1 MIQTVSE
8 LTKQIKQNLE
18 EGFQHVSV
26 IGEISNF
33 KPHVSGNWYFNLKD
47 SNALLC
53 CTMWKGFNNYVF
65 FTPQDGI
72 KIIANGK
79 ITVYA
84 PRGYYQLDVKS
95 MKPAGLGELQSAFER
110 LKQKLAGEGLFD
122 HQYKKPIPSFPQK
135 IGIVTA
141 VDGAAFK
148 DMINIAE
155 RRYPAAE
162 LIIAPARVQGSG
174 AAESIVRSLK
184 VLNETD
190 GIDVII
196 VARGGGSIEDLWAF
210 NEEIVARAI
219 FKSGIPV
226 ITGIGHEIDFTI
238 ADFTA
243 DLRAPTP
250 SAAMELATPDKNE
263 ILNLLND
270 FLISSRHRMNFI
282 HNQFKKR
289 FGKIS
294 ASYGFKAPM
303 DLVRRKS
310 QIFDNF
316 IYMLFQNMERK
327 LLIKNNKIA
336 LLTKSVENH
345 DISKTLKKGFV
356 LVKQDSKF
364 VTRSV
369 YFNPEK
375 STLLRFYD
383 NDVFIGPNEKGG

>member
-18 EGFQHVSV
+18 EGFQQVSV

-95 MKPAGLGELQSAFER
+95 MKPAGLGDLQSAFER

-383 NDVFIGPNEKGG
+383 NDVFIGPNEKR

>member
-33 KPHVSGNWYFNLKD
+33 KAHVSGNWYFNLKD

-65 FTPQDGI
+65 FTPQDGM

-79 ITVYA
+79 ITVYP

-95 MKPAGLGELQSAFER
+95 MKPAGEGELQTAFEK
-110 LKQKLAGEGLFD
+110 LKHKLAAEGLFD
-122 HQYKKPIPSFPQK
+122 QQYKKQIPSFPEK
-135 IGIVTA
+135 IGVVTA
-141 VDGAAFK
+141 VDGAAFQ
-148 DMINIAE
+148 DMINIAR
-155 RRYPAAE
+155 RRYPAVE
-162 LIIAPARVQGSG
+162 LIIAPARVQGTG
-174 AAESIVRSLK
+174 AAESIAGSLK
-184 VLNETD
+184 LLNETPS
-190 GIDVII
+190 IDVII
-196 VARGGGSIEDLWAF
+196 LARGGGFIEDLWAF
-210 NEEIVARAI
+210 NEEIVARAV
-219 FKSGIPV
+219 FKSKIPI

-263 ILNLLND
+263 ILGALDD
-270 FLISSRHRMNFI
+270 FLLSSSQRINFF
-282 HNQFKKR
+282 HNQLQRKFE
-289 FGKIS
+289 KIRS
-294 ASYGFKAPM
+294 SYGFKAPM
-303 DLVRRKS
+303 ELVRRKTQFLDS
-310 QIFDNF
+310 S
-316 IYMLFQNMERK
+316 IYT
-327 LLIKNNKIA
+327 LIRNIGQKVLIRNNKAA
-336 LLTKSVENH
+336 LLAKSIEGH
-345 DISKTLKKGFV
+345 DIMRSLKKGFV

-369 YFNPEK
+369 YFNHK
-375 STLLRFYD
+375 KNALLKFYD
-383 NDVFIGPNEKGG
+383 KEISISPNKKGE

>member
-72 KIIANGK
+72 KVIANGK
-79 ITVYA
+79 ITVYP

-95 MKPAGLGELQSAFER
+95 MKPAGIGELQTAFER
-110 LKQKLAGEGLFD
+110 LKQKLSGEGLFD
-122 HQYKKPIPSFPQK
+122 RQFKKPVPSFPRK

-141 VDGAAFK
+141 VDGAAFQ
-148 DMINIAE
+148 DMINIAR

-174 AAESIVRSLK
+174 AAESIVISLR
-184 VLNETD
+184 VLNEIS

-219 FKSGIPV
+219 FKSRIPV

-263 ILNLLND
+263 ILGFLND
-270 FLISSRHRMNFI
+270 YLISSRHRMYLI
-282 HNQFKKR
+282 YTQFKKR
-289 FGKIS
+289 LEKILT
-294 ASYGFKAPM
+294 SYGFKAPM

-310 QIFDNF
+310 QNFDNF
-316 IYMLFQNMERK
+316 IYMLFRNMDRK
-327 LLIKNNKIA
+327 LFIYNNKIA
-336 LLTKSVENH
+336 VLMKSVEVH
-345 DISKTLKKGFV
+345 DIRKTLKKGFV

-369 YFNPEK
+369 YFDPGK

-383 NDVFIGPNEKGG
+383 NDISIKPNEKGG

>member
-72 KIIANGK
+72 KVIANGK
-79 ITVYA
+79 ITVYP

-95 MKPAGLGELQSAFER
+95 MKPAGIGELQTAFER
-110 LKQKLAGEGLFD
+110 LKQKLSGEGLFD
-122 HQYKKPIPSFPQK
+122 RQFKKPVPSFPRK

-141 VDGAAFK
+141 VDGAAFQ
-148 DMINIAE
+148 DMINIAR

-174 AAESIVRSLK
+174 AAESIVISLR
-184 VLNETD
+184 VLNEIS

-219 FKSGIPV
+219 FKSRIPV

-263 ILNLLND
+263 ILGFLND
-270 FLISSRHRMNFI
+270 YLISSRHRMYLI
-282 HNQFKKR
+282 YTQFKKR
-289 FGKIS
+289 LEKIS
-294 ASYGFKAPM
+294 TSYGFKAPM

-310 QIFDNF
+310 QNFDNF
-316 IYMLFQNMERK
+316 IYMLFRNMDRK
-327 LLIKNNKIA
+327 LFIYNNKIA
-336 LLTKSVENH
+336 VLMKSVEVH
-345 DISKTLKKGFV
+345 DIRKTLKKGFV

-369 YFNPEK
+369 YFDPGK

-383 NDVFIGPNEKGG
+383 NDISIKLNEKGG